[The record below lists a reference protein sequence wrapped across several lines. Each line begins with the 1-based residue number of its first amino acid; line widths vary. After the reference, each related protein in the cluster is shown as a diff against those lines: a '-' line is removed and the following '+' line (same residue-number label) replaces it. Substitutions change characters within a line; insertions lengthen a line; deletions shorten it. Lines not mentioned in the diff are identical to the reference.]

1 MWVISLIY
9 CIYKMIEESAG
20 TGGALL
26 FLFILIVILCN
37 NGSVKS

>member
-26 FLFILIVILCN
+26 FLFILIVILAIM
-37 NGSVKS
+37 GA

>member
-9 CIYKMIEESAG
+9 CIYKMIEESVG

-26 FLFILIVILCN
+26 FLFILIVILAIM
-37 NGSVKS
+37 GA

>member
-26 FLFILIVILCN
+26 FLLILAVILAIM
-37 NGSVKS
+37 GA